1 MPQRRVKGVAMI
13 TSDEQLSQAVEQLGR
28 VYRALSAL
36 KKEVL
41 PVNGRQ
47 FALMAEGPLDE
58 IRKLEQAIDA
68 YTGKATAEVNDC
80 DVWLRILGPSLSWP
94 EAPTSVLTAFLDALR
109 KGVQALTEYLATGSL
124 TTRPTKELKRACDLR
139 VVAFQ
144 PGSLCVGV
152 RLPDEVQ
159 LDLLE
164 QNQQLP
170 PVSKAL
176 KQYLEVAYWVAS
188 NESPDALNSI
198 FPTPEARRIALNAVK
213 PFVPRPRGD
222 VERVELSGR
231 AAPHAQTISLTRTSH
246 ERIDHAIDVLETEQ
260 VEKHIGDLRA
270 IDLDGLSF
278 ILRNAEDVHEI
289 RCSFE
294 EDLLETAKEALD
306 RRIQVTGTRRVVEGR
321 RVAPTLRVTRLEI
334 IDDDT
339 AGSTQQHRADV
350 ENV

>member
-1 MPQRRVKGVAMI
+1 MI
-13 TSDEQLSQAVEQLGR
+13 TTDEQLSQAVEQLGR
-28 VYRALSAL
+28 MYRALSAL

-58 IRKLEQAIDA
+58 IRRLEGAIDA

-94 EAPTSVLTAFLDALR
+94 EAPTSVLTAFLEALR
-109 KGVQALTEYLATGSL
+109 KGVQTLTEYLATGSL

-144 PGSLCVGV
+144 PGSLSVGLRV
-152 RLPDEVQ
+152 PDDAQ

-176 KQYLEVAYWVAS
+176 EQYLRVAEWVAS
-188 NESPDALNSI
+188 NESPDALNNVL
-198 FPTPEARRIALNAVK
+198 PTPEARRIALNAVK

-222 VERVELSGR
+222 VECVELSGR
-231 AAPHAQTISLTRTSH
+231 AVPHAHTISLTRASH
-246 ERIDHAIDVLETEQ
+246 ERIDHAIDVLESEQ
-260 VEKHIGDLRA
+260 VETHVGDLRE
-270 IDLDGLSF
+270 IDLDALSF

-289 RCSFE
+289 RCTFE
-294 EDLLETAKEALD
+294 EALLETAKEALD
-306 RRIQVTGTRRVVEGR
+306 RRVQVTGTRRIVEGR

-334 IDDDT
+334 IDED
-339 AGSTQQHRADV
+339 AAASVQ
-350 ENV
+350 